1 MKGTLFSADFVK
13 DSSNNLRLLE
23 INTDTSIVP
32 EQIDDINWTPFLN
45 ILSSNSITDLHV
57 VYKPVIH
64 QELVNSL
71 SSSFSSVS
79 GATFSGVPENRN
91 TIYPTTVTDS
101 ADKFILRLAYDES
114 ALFDSEYCK
123 NRLEMYKLYHS
134 GSQEGMITQ
143 FYYSSSNDSYD
154 TISRQ
159 FNSTNIPDV
168 TVKDI
173 DETFN
178 PIDFYKI
185 GSSSMEDDDRWSSFI
200 NENKEADKIIE
211 QFHYHSSSLDSD
223 NRITSYRTFY
233 IVHGTD
239 LTPLHL
245 HSYVNSA
252 VFEIPTDISSEVND
266 NVISNKLADHHY
278 YEYTTNAPKSDGNG
292 FLSTDKIQ
300 MANDTYTA
308 LSDINVGDTIKS
320 FFISGSPTTETDYDI
335 MTWEVEGNSWPSG
348 SYITSSEVVFK
359 NTEDLK
365 YNTLVEYIV
374 DGDSLFSGTSKQF
387 LVYDSGS
394 NITKYKHPLQLD
406 ATNDYFFKL
415 DGTLVD
421 LDEVNYYVSVDT
433 DTQVVELDVED
444 TDTYILSGS
453 TSFNAVVS
461 HNAPCFVA
469 GTSILMGDG
478 TTKNIEDV
486 VIGDVVKSYNFD
498 RSEEENRKVNGL
510 TQKSINETIRYTF
523 DDSSTIQ
530 CTKDHPLYEIDHG
543 WISKSPSFTKTKYGL
558 ETTESHVSMSVT
570 IPNGGLK
577 QITNIETINENVLV
591 YNLVNIDANHNYYAN
606 NTLVHN
612 RCFDF
617 NSPVEMWDG
626 TTKVI
631 GEVKVGDEVK
641 SYKDNQFVK
650 GIVTE
655 VLTHPTEE
663 VVDVVKLDNM
673 IAEPNHPVLV
683 NGEWTTFDKVGEV
696 EQMYVTNWHN
706 LEIDGN
712 DIQGSEHNFIIDGY
726 IVSGLG
732 DSKELNSRFMRQ
744 SEELLK
750 NIVG

>member
-1 MKGTLFSADFVK
+1 MKGTLFSADFIK

-23 INTDTSIVP
+23 LNTDTSIVP
-32 EQIDDINWTPFLN
+32 EQIDDVNWTPFLD

-57 VYKPVIH
+57 IYKPVIH
-64 QELVNSL
+64 QELVNDL
-71 SSSFSSVS
+71 SSSFSSVVS
-79 GATFSGVPENRN
+79 SSFTGYPEDRN
-91 TIYPTTVTDS
+91 TIYPSSVSDS
-101 ADKFILRLAYDES
+101 TDKFILRLAYDES
-114 ALFDSEYCK
+114 AIFDSEYCK
-123 NRLEMYKLYHS
+123 NRLEMYKLYYS
-134 GSQEGMITQ
+134 GSEQGMITQ
-143 FYYSSSNDSYD
+143 FYYSSSNESYD
-154 TISRQ
+154 SITRQ
-159 FNSTNIPDV
+159 FNSSSIPDV
-168 TVKDI
+168 TIKDI

-185 GSSSMEDDDRWSSFI
+185 GSSSMSDNDRWADFI
-200 NENKEADKIIE
+200 DENEGVDKIIE
-211 QFHYHSSSLDSD
+211 QYHYHSSSLDSD
-223 NRITSYRTFY
+223 NRINSYRTFY
-233 IVHGTD
+233 IVYGTD
-239 LTPLHL
+239 LTPIHL
-245 HSYVNSA
+245 HSYINSA

-308 LSDINVGDTIKS
+308 LSSVNVGDTIKS

-335 MTWEVEGNSWPSG
+335 MTWQVAGSSFPSG

-365 YNTLVEYIV
+365 YNTLVEYVV

-394 NITKYKHPLQLD
+394 NTTKYKHPLQLD
-406 ATNDYFFKL
+406 ATTDYFYKL

-421 LDEVNYYVSVDT
+421 LDEVNYYVSSDT

-469 GTSILMGDG
+469 GTSISMANG

-486 VIGDVVKSYNFD
+486 VIGDLVKSYNID
-498 RSEEENRKVNGL
+498 RDENENKKVNGL
-510 TQKSINETIRYTF
+510 TQKKVDTTVRYTF
-523 DDSSTIQ
+523 NDSSTLQ
-530 CTKDHPLYEIDHG
+530 CTQDHPLYSVEHG
-543 WISKSPSFTKTKYGL
+543 WVSLSPIFSKDKYGL
-558 ETTESHVSMSVT
+558 DVAKLETGQT
-570 IPNGGLK
+570 IQDIDGNSK
-577 QITNIETINENVLV
+577 TISSIETVNGSVMV
-591 YNLVNIDANHNYYAN
+591 YNLINIEENHNYYAN
-606 NTLVHN
+606 NLLAHN

-631 GEVKVGDEVK
+631 GEIKVGDEVK
-641 SYKDNQFVK
+641 SYKDNEFVK

-696 EQMYVTNWHN
+696 EQMYVTNWYN

-712 DIQGSEHNFIIDGY
+712 DIEGSEHNFIIDGY

-750 NIVG
+750 NIIG